1 MKVWAG
7 HHVIFC
13 NIWMDFKL
21 SLIGFYEKV
30 SMTKIKNGPKDAEC
44 KIDECLGWA
53 SCDFLQ
59 YMDGVQAFFDW
70 VSLKRIN
77 DKN

>member
-30 SMTKIKNGPKDAEC
+30 SMTKIKIGSQDAKC
-44 KIDECLGWA
+44 KMNIG
-53 SCDFLQ
+53 F
-59 YMDGVQAFFDW
+59 
-70 VSLKRIN
+70 IN
-77 DKN
+77 ISFG